1 MILLKQSANVME
13 IDDIFELELLLQ
25 HQTNIKLLTKQLSM

>member
-13 IDDIFELELLLQ
+13 IDDIFELESLLQ
-25 HQTNIKLLTKQLSM
+25 HQTSQATN